1 MSRKQYQQQSST
13 TTKVHFKLYKSGK
26 LWLVSGV
33 TTLSLLTGLTLVGM
47 APVHAATTSTD
58 DPTAESSSQNANTQG
73 TVPLKSNSGDSDT
86 SSLENNKSN
95 TPPETTSEDSKS
107 NPTDSAEKKVPES
120 NNGDTDTSK
129 DGSVTNNNQIPNT
142 PKGSD
147 PADAPS
153 KNNDQSGNPAP
164 TNSIDNSNPDS
175 TLPGDKSTEKI
186 DGGTG
191 SGDVDSS
198 NFLVSQN
205 DIKTDSLFKSFS
217 VEDLSISDDSVDTLA
232 DEKVPATTVAAP
244 TLNYAPIIG
253 NFYVT
258 VDGAT
263 SYALY
268 GATASVSVQPYSTTN
283 YKTNPITGDQQLWGF
298 YIILPNG
305 VTANLADFKTS
316 ASTFLADLNKD
327 GYINNLTSIDVY
339 QLKNT
344 SPTTT
349 EPNGREVFYF
359 RPNDGAVISSQ
370 SSPNGTKLHLLITTP
385 PASSSIKSV
394 TINADIAR
402 NFDSTTGQ
410 MTKLTGEDQ
419 LQQAVQND
427 ILFYGQSNTT
437 TATPTYYKA
446 LSWQRFSSDS
456 NNPYP
461 DDYLVGTAGYANGLP
476 RTDSEGNPY
485 FILSEWA
492 KTLNYIS
499 AKAEDTYNVI
509 NKDTGLTSTFHTTG
523 LTGSNYDPISE
534 IMANTV
540 YKDPQNYQFSLSQD
554 TFTAVP
560 TNAVY
565 NPTVADVSTND
576 LKNVTNLDDLT
587 MTGQTYTVYVS
598 PIQTKL
604 STKKGTKFVA
614 GAANRWDPNNT
625 LVDALDENGQPISV
639 GNGVVMTDK
648 DGAPVSVSD
657 PSNLVDTTK
666 AGTYTVYYA
675 YTDSQGTKATA
686 HATIT
691 VLPNSSTLSVLP
703 SSELTT
709 SGTWDP
715 TANLTGYSDTSADS
729 KPTDSVTDA
738 AALAQALAD
747 GTIKVA
753 YSYQKSAGGPATAS
767 NSVDPK
773 VPGIYTVTYTYTD
786 SNGQAITATS
796 IVTVKAPAT
805 SGSTTPDPGTTT
817 ATDPV
822 TSKPSTPTTK
832 PSSKPGKPW
841 RNVDSVT
848 KPTIKTTTRGKVTAL
863 SAATSVKK
871 AHGLSALTTG
881 NSAAI
886 ATSWPIRAAYRSN
899 NQAAKI
905 QSTSHASQN
914 ESTDNT
920 MASQSGNAQT
930 TLPQTSDAHSWLSY
944 LGLASLSLLGF
955 ISFRRKQD

>member
-33 TTLSLLTGLTLVGM
+33 TTLSLLTGLTLVGT
-47 APVHAATTSTD
+47 APVHAATTVTD
-58 DPTAESSSQNANTQG
+58 DPTAESSSQNANPQS
-73 TVPLKSNSGDSDT
+73 TVPLKSTSGDSDT

-107 NPTDSAEKKVPES
+107 NPTDSAEKEAPES

-147 PADAPS
+147 PADTPS
-153 KNNDQSGNPAP
+153 KDNDQSGNPAP

-191 SGDVDSS
+191 AGDVDSS

-217 VEDLSISDDSVDTLA
+217 AEDLPISDNSANTLA
-232 DEKVPATTVAAP
+232 DAEAPAITVTAP
-244 TLNYAPIIG
+244 VLNYVPNIA

-258 VDGAT
+258 VNGTT

-268 GATASVSVQPYSTTN
+268 GATADVSVQPYSTSMYDAGT
-283 YKTNPITGDQQLWGF
+283 ITGDQQLWGF
-298 YIILPNG
+298 YIILPDG
-305 VTANLADFKTS
+305 VTANLSDFKTS
-316 ASTFLADLNKD
+316 ASTFLTDLKTAGNFS
-327 GYINNLTSIDVY
+327 NLTSMDVY
-339 QLKNT
+339 QLQNT
-344 SPTTT
+344 SDD
-349 EPNGREVFYF
+349 REVFYF

-385 PASSSIKSV
+385 PASSGIKSV
-394 TINADIAR
+394 TINADFIKS
-402 NFDSTTGQ
+402 FDSTTGKI
-410 MTKLTGEDQ
+410 TPLSKDDQ
-419 LQQAVQND
+419 LKQAIKND
-427 ILFYGQSNTT
+427 ILFYGQSD
-437 TATPTYYKA
+437 TATLNPHYSA
-446 LSWQRFSSDS
+446 LPSEDFSSDE

-461 DDYLVGTAGYANGLP
+461 DNFFVGTTGDGYGSQ
-476 RTDSEGNPY
+476 RTDATTGQVFYVPANWAHTLTY
-485 FILSEWA
+485 LSVQA
-492 KTLNYIS
+492 Q
-499 AKAEDTYNVI
+499 DTYKVI
-509 NKDTGLTSTFHTTG
+509 DKATGKTISQFTTHG
-523 LTGSNYDPISE
+523 ETGTTYSPLDELSKITGFTKS
-534 IMANTV
+534 
-540 YKDPQNYQFSLSQD
+540 DHQFSLSQD

-604 STKKGTKFVA
+604 PTKEGTKFVA
-614 GAANRWDPNNT
+614 GSANRWNPNST

-648 DGAPVSVSD
+648 GGAPVSVSD
-657 PSNLVDTTK
+657 PSSLVDTTK

-675 YTDSQGTKATA
+675 YTDSQGTQTIKP
-686 HATIT
+686 ATIT

-703 SSELTT
+703 LSELTT

-715 TANLTGYSDTSADS
+715 AANLTGYSDTSADG

-738 AALAQALAD
+738 AVLAQAITD
-747 GTIKVA
+747 GTIKVT
-753 YSYQKSAGGPATAS
+753 YSYQKVAGDPATAS
-767 NSVDPK
+767 NGVDPQ

-822 TSKPSTPTTK
+822 TSMPSTPTTK

-841 RNVDSVT
+841 HSVDSVA

-863 SAATSVKK
+863 PAATSVKK
-871 AHGLSALTTG
+871 AHGLSTLTTD

-886 ATSWPIRAAYRSN
+886 ATSWPTRAAYRSN